1 MKDVHLWEEETVK
14 EEFVEANV
22 APEEN
27 SVKIMTVHKSKG
39 LEFPVTILAN
49 ARSGGRRKNSA
60 RITVS
65 DTFGITMIYKDDT
78 GLALVE
84 NPLLTIPETVT
95 SQGKLVCSSLTG
107 ISSDCLQK
115 DM

>member
-1 MKDVHLWEEETVK
+1 MKNKNGVLWEVFDDSEVL
-14 EEFVEANV
+14 
-22 APEEN
+22 N
-27 SVKIMTVHKSKG
+27 SWIFLSFHCQKKQ
-39 LEFPVTILAN
+39 ILLLWW
-49 ARSGGRRKNSA
+49 SED
-60 RITVS
+60 I
-65 DTFGITMIYKDDT
+65 
-78 GLALVE
+78 LALVE